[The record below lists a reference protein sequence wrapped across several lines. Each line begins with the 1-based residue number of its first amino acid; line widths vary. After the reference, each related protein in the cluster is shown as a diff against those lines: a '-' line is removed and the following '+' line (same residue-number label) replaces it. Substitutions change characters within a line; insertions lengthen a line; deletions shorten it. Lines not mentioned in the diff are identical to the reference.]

1 MSIYLDDRRFSDNVF
16 RSFVLPHIYP
26 EIGWAEHVVKS
37 SDLEYHDLNNGI
49 DAFALDVAQNS
60 VISLQYRFRDVKY
73 SAYTDVTLRYRRDQN
88 LDVRQHPS
96 EFFKIKAN
104 FLLYGTSNLPKASNT
119 THTLARW
126 AILNLD
132 ILMDLIG
139 QERIIVSSTLNA
151 NRCTVD
157 KGRLLCPVNHNRDGS
172 STFVPFD
179 ISLLNKL
186 FGNTVVPFLHG
197 NW

>member
-1 MSIYLDDRRFSDNVF
+1 M
-16 RSFVLPHIYP
+16 
-26 EIGWAEHVVKS
+26 KS
-37 SDLEYHDLNNGI
+37 SDLEYHDLNDGI
-49 DAFALDVAQNS
+49 DAFAVDLAQKRI
-60 VISLQYRFRDVKY
+60 VSLQYRFRDVKY
-73 SAYTDVTLRYRRDQN
+73 SAYSDVTLRYRRDRN
-88 LDVRQHPS
+88 LDVRRHPS

-104 FLLYGTSNLPKASNT
+104 FLLYGTSTLAKTSSSS
-119 THTLARW
+119 HTLARW

-132 ILMDLIG
+132 ILMDLIV
-139 QERIIVSSTLNA
+139 QERVVISSSLKA

-179 ISLLNKL
+179 LGLLNKL
-186 FGNTVVPFLHG
+186 FGSTVVPFLHG